1 MKRAKAARFA
11 RAERLPSGAVPQP
24 AMQQLVLDIRPL
36 PQPTF
41 DGFVAGANAELVSRL
56 RCLAAPSAF
65 DAIYLWGPAGSGRSH
80 LLRATAAAAHAR
92 GRSVS
97 FADAEEIGAELALP
111 PGGLLIVDNV
121 ERLGPTAQITLFRA
135 FNTARLIGLALLV
148 AGHAPPA
155 SLDLREDLRT
165 RVGGM
170 LIYEVKPLT
179 DEEKA
184 ETLARH
190 AASRG
195 MRVEHGIIDY
205 LLRHGERDLPSLMAV
220 LDALDRVSLE
230 QQRPVTLPLLR
241 EALGSIPGLAS
252 GAAG

>member
-11 RAERLPSGAVPQP
+11 RAGHLPSGAVPPP

-36 PQPTF
+36 PEPTF

-92 GRSVS
+92 GRPLS

-111 PGGLLIVDNV
+111 PGGLLIVDDV

-170 LIYEVKPLT
+170 LIYEVKPLS

-184 ETLARH
+184 EAWPATR
-190 AASRG
+190 
-195 MRVEHGIIDY
+195 
-205 LLRHGERDLPSLMAV
+205 
-220 LDALDRVSLE
+220 
-230 QQRPVTLPLLR
+230 Q
-241 EALGSIPGLAS
+241 
-252 GAAG
+252 AGGCG

>member
-1 MKRAKAARFA
+1 MKRAKSARIA
-11 RAERLPSGAVPQP
+11 RSGRIASGAGSQP
-24 AMQQLVLDIRPL
+24 AMQQLVLDIRP
-36 PQPTF
+36 PAEPTF
-41 DGFVAGANAELVSRL
+41 DAYVAGDNAELVSRL

-80 LLRATAAAAHAR
+80 LLSATAAAAQGLHR
-92 GRSVS
+92 PVS
-97 FADAEEIGAELALP
+97 FANAAEIGEELALP
-111 PGGLLIVDNV
+111 PGGLLIVDDV

-155 SLDLREDLRT
+155 QLDLREDLRT
-165 RVGGM
+165 RIGGM
-170 LIYEVKPLT
+170 LVYEVKPLS
-179 DEEKA
+179 DAEKA

-190 AASRG
+190 AEVRG
-195 MRVEHGIIDY
+195 MRVEQGVIDY

-220 LDALDRVSLE
+220 LDALDRASLE

-241 EALGSIPGLAS
+241 EALGSLPAPVWP
-252 GAAG
+252 AAH